1 MDVTFEKNR
10 SYFES
15 TYLQGENI
23 SRLEDRWDWDVKEEL
38 KEGTNAIVVVKNDTI
53 VAEQNYTVAENVD
66 KDDEN
71 WTINNPNKRDNLV
84 LFPTI
89 NRFTKNT
96 CWKSY

>member
-1 MDVTFEKNR
+1 M
-10 SYFES
+10 
-15 TYLQGENI
+15 
-23 SRLEDRWDWDVKEEL
+23 KEEL

-71 WTINNPNKRDNLV
+71 WIINNPNKRDNLV

-96 CWKSY
+96 C